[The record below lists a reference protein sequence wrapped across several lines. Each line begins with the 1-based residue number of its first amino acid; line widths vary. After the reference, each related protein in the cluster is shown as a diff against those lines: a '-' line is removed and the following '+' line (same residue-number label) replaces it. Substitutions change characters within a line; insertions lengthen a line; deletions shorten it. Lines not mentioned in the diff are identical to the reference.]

1 MPWTADIARNMDRN
15 EVQVQVACILVSLPL
30 PPLPILVCRGE
41 DAADGV
47 CSSHDLHA
55 CMIAT
60 DMQRAA
66 RGAVT
71 QDEQTQRMLR
81 KASVLNEMQTE
92 LEAALCDPALLHD
105 GPTLRKCYGILGSA
119 LRQYFGVYAHECTD
133 VRICPLDSVVT
144 RDSVHAHM
152 LAYVKANLALSP
164 PGPDKTTSYGD
175 LLKLWL
181 KENFV
186 RGDSV

>member
-1 MPWTADIARNMDRN
+1 MPWTFHGTRNMDRN

-30 PPLPILVCRGE
+30 PPMPILVCRGE
-41 DAADGV
+41 DAVDGV

-60 DMQRAA
+60 DMQRAE

-71 QDEQTQRMLR
+71 QNEQTQRMLQ
-81 KASVLNEMQTE
+81 KASVLNQMQTE
-92 LEAALCDPALLHD
+92 LEAALCDPSLLHH
-105 GPTLRKCYGILGSA
+105 GPTLDKCYGILGGA
-119 LRQYFGVYAHECTD
+119 LRQYFGVYAHECAD
-133 VRICPLDSVVT
+133 VRICPLDSVVA
-144 RDSVHAHM
+144 RDGVHAHM
-152 LAYVKANLALSP
+152 LAYVKANLALPP
-164 PGPDKTTSYGD
+164 PGPDKSTSYVD

>member
-1 MPWTADIARNMDRN
+1 MSRNMDRN
-15 EVQVQVACILVSLPL
+15 EVQVQVACILVALPL

-41 DAADGV
+41 DAVDGV

-60 DMQRAA
+60 DMQRAE

-71 QDEQTQRMLR
+71 QDEQTQRMLQ
-81 KASVLNEMQTE
+81 KASVLNQMQTE
-92 LEAALCDPALLHD
+92 LQAALCDPSLLHH
-105 GPTLRKCYGILGSA
+105 GPTLLKCYGILGDA
-119 LRQYFGVYAHECTD
+119 LRQYFGVYAHECAD
-133 VRICPLDSVVT
+133 VRICPLDSVVV

-152 LAYVKANLALSP
+152 LAYVNANLALEP
-164 PGPDKTTSYGD
+164 PGPDQSTAYGD

-181 KENFV
+181 KENFL
-186 RGDSV
+186 RRES